1 MRVFSIFGT
10 HHEENRRDHTES
22 YYNQEL
28 YLCFKIVVQK
38 KPTVAIVTSKGHFSS
53 NSFKKLPKAL
63 FSTECFS
70 PQDHFPLV
78 SVH

>member
-10 HHEENRRDHTES
+10 HHEENRRGHTLQRGTILMFQ
-22 YYNQEL
+22 NRRP
-28 YLCFKIVVQK
+28 K

-70 PQDHFPLV
+70 PQVHFPLV

>member
-1 MRVFSIFGT
+1 MFQ
-10 HHEENRRDHTES
+10 NRRP
-22 YYNQEL
+22 
-28 YLCFKIVVQK
+28 K

-70 PQDHFPLV
+70 PQVHFPLV
-78 SVH
+78 SVHYRP